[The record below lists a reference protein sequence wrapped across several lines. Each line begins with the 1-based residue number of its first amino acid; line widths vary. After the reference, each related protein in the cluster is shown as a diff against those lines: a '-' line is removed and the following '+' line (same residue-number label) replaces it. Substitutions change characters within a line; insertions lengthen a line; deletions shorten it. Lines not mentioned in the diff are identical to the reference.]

1 MKYNLWIYGKN
12 SANHWW
18 IETEDEYYEICEKR
32 LRHLL
37 KLGSHNTGYE
47 ACIFKIA
54 EVGDES
60 WIQDIPNSV
69 YK

>member
-1 MKYNLWIYGKN
+1 MGSNN
-12 SANHWW
+12 SA
-18 IETEDEYYEICEKR
+18 CR
-32 LRHLL
+32 
-37 KLGSHNTGYE
+37 